1 MPNHPQPGVDD
12 VDRAML
18 ELLARDARITNQRLA
33 ERVGVAPSTAL
44 ARLRSLRDRGVIRG
58 FHAEVDLAALGRP
71 LQALIAV
78 RLAVHARDQIDDFTS
93 AVRQLPGVLMVFHLT
108 GVTDYLVWVAA
119 ADAQDLR
126 EFVVDHL
133 ATHPSVAHAETSLI
147 YEHHRGPGIWGA
159 ADPSMSPAS
168 RLDGLGTTIFTEMTA
183 LAARTGAIN
192 LGQGFPDTDGP
203 ASVIEAAVAALRA
216 GENQYAPLPGVPAL
230 REAVVGHQRSWYGLD
245 PEDVLITFGATEA
258 IAAALLGLCD
268 PGDEVVVLEP
278 YYDSYAACIAF
289 AGARA
294 AAGDAAPAGVRARR
308 SALRAAIGPRARVL
322 LLNIAAQPD
331 RARAERAELERSPR
345 RASSTT

>member
-1 MPNHPQPGVDD
+1 MSNHPQSPVDA
-12 VDRAML
+12 VDRTLL
-18 ELLARDARITNQRLA
+18 ELLARDARMTNQRLA
-33 ERVGVAPSTAL
+33 DRAGVAPSTAL

-159 ADPSMSPAS
+159 ADPA
-168 RLDGLGTTIFTEMTA
+168 
-183 LAARTGAIN
+183 
-192 LGQGFPDTDGP
+192 
-203 ASVIEAAVAALRA
+203 
-216 GENQYAPLPGVPAL
+216 
-230 REAVVGHQRSWYGLD
+230 
-245 PEDVLITFGATEA
+245 
-258 IAAALLGLCD
+258 
-268 PGDEVVVLEP
+268 
-278 YYDSYAACIAF
+278 
-289 AGARA
+289 
-294 AAGDAAPAGVRARR
+294 
-308 SALRAAIGPRARVL
+308 
-322 LLNIAAQPD
+322 
-331 RARAERAELERSPR
+331 
-345 RASSTT
+345 

>member
-1 MPNHPQPGVDD
+1 VPKVRATPNHPRHEVDD
-12 VDRAML
+12 VDRSLL

-33 ERVGVAPSTAL
+33 DRVGVAPSTAL
-44 ARLRSLRDRGVIRG
+44 ARLRSLRERGVIRG

-159 ADPSMSPAS
+159 ADPA
-168 RLDGLGTTIFTEMTA
+168 
-183 LAARTGAIN
+183 
-192 LGQGFPDTDGP
+192 
-203 ASVIEAAVAALRA
+203 
-216 GENQYAPLPGVPAL
+216 
-230 REAVVGHQRSWYGLD
+230 
-245 PEDVLITFGATEA
+245 
-258 IAAALLGLCD
+258 
-268 PGDEVVVLEP
+268 
-278 YYDSYAACIAF
+278 
-289 AGARA
+289 
-294 AAGDAAPAGVRARR
+294 
-308 SALRAAIGPRARVL
+308 
-322 LLNIAAQPD
+322 
-331 RARAERAELERSPR
+331 
-345 RASSTT
+345 